1 MTLGQFQEIYKIS
14 RSDIDEEDKMT
25 EMVAAM
31 TGRTP
36 NEVDSL
42 SIPEFNQLAAQVKEA
57 LSKPLPDAK
66 ATPVINGHGIT
77 YEPAKLN
84 RGQYVTLNHFLKGD
98 VLENAHLIL
107 ASVSYNP
114 KTKQH
119 EPDRHNEIAEALQ
132 SAPLE
137 QVVAACLF
145 FLSSLRDF
153 NIGCGELFGQ
163 GTDEG
168 DDESPRQGSD
178 AESFDGRF
186 GWLYNAKQVADFEGI
201 SLDECFEKDVTSFLN
216 YLIYLKAYSS
226 HQEKLMKNARN
237 TNG

>member
-66 ATPVINGHGIT
+66 ATPVIIGHGIT

-145 FLSSLRDF
+145 FCQVFETSIKGLGSYLGKELTRGMRSHHDRAVMLRILMDVLD
-153 NIGCGELFGQ
+153 GYTMQSRSQTLK
-163 GTDEG
+163 
-168 DDESPRQGSD
+168 ES
-178 AESFDGRF
+178 A
-186 GWLYNAKQVADFEGI
+186 
-201 SLDECFEKDVTSFLN
+201 
-216 YLIYLKAYSS
+216 
-226 HQEKLMKNARN
+226 
-237 TNG
+237 